1 MRLGCAYATQTKGYS
16 RQDASP
22 EHKKA
27 DRRCN
32 DDRPDR
38 TTLRAT
44 GVCKD
49 YSAHRAIFRPISH
62 NGTSSAEP
70 MAKE

>member
-1 MRLGCAYATQTKGYS
+1 MRLGCAYATYVKGYS

-22 EHKKA
+22 EQKKA

-44 GVCKD
+44 GVRKD
-49 YSAHRAIFRPISH
+49 YSAHRALSRPIPL
-62 NGTSSAEP
+62 NGTPSA
-70 MAKE
+70 